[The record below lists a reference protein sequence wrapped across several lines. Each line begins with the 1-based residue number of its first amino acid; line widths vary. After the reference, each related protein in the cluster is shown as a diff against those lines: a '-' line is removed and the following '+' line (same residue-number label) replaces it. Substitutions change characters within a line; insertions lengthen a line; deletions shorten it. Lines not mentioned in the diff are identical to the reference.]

1 MLLNVVVGAEI
12 NNPFWAIAFQ
22 YIADGMAA

>member
-1 MLLNVVVGAEI
+1 MSLNVLVLAEI

>member
-1 MLLNVVVGAEI
+1 MLLDVLVLPEV